1 MAELRAV
8 IGPMPLV
15 GRMGVLDRMV
25 SRLST
30 PASAA
35 FVLAGSA
42 GVGKTRLASEVAR
55 AAASMGH
62 ATAQVVATRAASS
75 VPFGAFAPLMPEI
88 GGTSAGLLGLLRQAT
103 DAIVERAGRGRPLL
117 LVVDDAHL
125 LDDGS
130 AALVHQLVREAS
142 CNLVASV
149 RTPGPA
155 PDPITTLWKDE
166 LADRLDIDALSEAEV
181 EELVRSTLGGPLTG
195 PGLRW
200 MWNVSGGNPLYV
212 RELLNG
218 ALSSGA
224 LHDDGGMWV
233 LRLPLPTPARLTEL
247 LASKLDDLPVSTAE
261 VVDLLAV
268 GEPLD
273 LTILETLVST
283 EALED
288 AERRDLVALRESGGR
303 SEIGLSHPLYGEVR
317 RHQMPKVR
325 RRRLCAALAE
335 ALGATGSHRPED
347 ELRIARWQLEAGV
360 RGDAHLFARAAVS
373 ARNRFDME
381 LAGRLAR
388 AAIDAGAGVE
398 AGMALAESEFLSG
411 HHEEGEKVLAG
422 LVPLCRTDD
431 DRSRVANARAY
442 NLGTLMGDRQ
452 GAADVIESALMTMTE
467 PSPRFRLVARR
478 ASDNVYYGA
487 ARSALADATE
497 ILESDDDTLVARASY
512 VASVALATL
521 GRGDEAVACAYR
533 GIELQ
538 RRIGDATRLPEA
550 LLVGAI
556 LGHAASGRLAAAAA
570 DARVGYHAGLE
581 SGDRDAVAG
590 FSLLGAMVHVEVGA
604 MAAASSLFREGIAV
618 NRELRDMAPLRWC
631 IAGTA
636 LAEGMAGNGDA
647 AVAAIAE
654 LDALPPH
661 WMTLLDP
668 EFVVRGR
675 AWAKVATG
683 ELSGARAV
691 LDEGADRAAAD
702 GHPIAEARL
711 LHDLVRLGE
720 RGAVA
725 GRLANLAAG
734 VEGDLV
740 KAFADHAA
748 AAARDSGPDLE
759 ASASAF
765 ETLGAFGLGAEAARA
780 AAAAF
785 RDDGLLRRASA
796 SLHQAEELERR
807 CGTASGNA
815 GGGGGGVGGHTG
827 QGAGRLTRRE
837 REVAGMAASGA
848 SSREIADK
856 LFLSARTVDNHLL
869 RVYTKLG
876 ISSRDELAAA
886 LGRD

>member
-1 MAELRAV
+1 M
-8 IGPMPLV
+8 
-15 GRMGVLDRMV
+15 
-25 SRLST
+25 
-30 PASAA
+30 A

-42 GVGKTRLASEVAR
+42 GVGKTRLASEVAS
-55 AAASMGH
+55 AAAGLGH
-62 ATAQVVATRAASS
+62 ATTQVVATKAASS

-88 GGTSAGLLGLLRQAT
+88 GRSSAGLLGLLRQAT
-103 DAIVERAGRGRPLL
+103 DAMVERASEGRPLL

-130 AALVHQLVREAS
+130 AALVHQLVHEAS
-142 CNLVASV
+142 CSLVASV
-149 RTPGPA
+149 RTPGSA
-155 PDPITTLWKDE
+155 PDPITTLWKDG
-166 LADRLDIDALSEAEV
+166 LADRLDIGVLSEDEV
-181 EELVRSTLGGPLTG
+181 EKLVRTTLGGPVTG

-200 MWNVSGGNPLYV
+200 LWNVSGGNPLYV
-212 RELLNG
+212 RELLTG

-247 LASKLDDLPVSTAE
+247 LASKLDDLPTGTAE

-273 LTILETLVST
+273 LTVLESVVST

-288 AERRDLVALRESGGR
+288 AERRDLIAVRESGGR
-303 SEIGLSHPLYGEVR
+303 SVIGLSHPLYGEVQ

-335 ALGATGSHRPED
+335 ALGATGSDRPED

-360 RGDAHLFARAAVS
+360 RGDAHLFERAAAS
-373 ARNRFDME
+373 ARNRFDLE

-388 AAIDAGAGVE
+388 AAMDAGAGVE
-398 AGMALAESEFLSG
+398 AGMALAESEFLTG
-411 HHEEGEKVLAG
+411 HHEEGEKVLAA
-422 LVPLCRTDD
+422 LVPLCRTDEE
-431 DRSRVANARAY
+431 RSRVANARAY

-452 GAADVIESALMTMTE
+452 GAVEVIETALIAVTE
-467 PSPRFRLVARR
+467 PSARFRLLARL
-478 ASDNVYYGA
+478 ASDNVFCGA

-497 ILESDDDTLVARASY
+497 ILESDDETLVVRASY
-512 VASVALATL
+512 VASVALAML
-521 GRGDEAVACAYR
+521 GRGDEAVARAYK

-538 RRIGDATRLPEA
+538 RRIGDPTRLPEA
-550 LLVGAI
+550 LLVGAV
-556 LGHAASGRLAAAAA
+556 LGHTASGRLAAAEV
-570 DARVGYHAGLE
+570 DAEAGYDAGLE
-581 SGDRDAVAG
+581 LGDREAVAT
-590 FSLLGAMVHVEVGA
+590 FSLLRAMVRVEAGA

-618 NRELRDMAPLRWC
+618 NRELRDVAPLRWC

-636 LAEGMAGNGDA
+636 LAEGMAGNNEA

-661 WMTLLDP
+661 WMTILDP
-668 EFVVRGR
+668 ELVVRGR
-675 AWAKVATG
+675 AWAKASTG
-683 ELSGARAV
+683 ELSGARAI
-691 LDEGADRAAAD
+691 LDEGAHRAATD

-720 RGAVA
+720 KGAVVD
-725 GRLANLAAG
+725 RLTELAVG

-748 AAARDSGPDLE
+748 AVARASGPDLE
-759 ASASAF
+759 TSASVF
-765 ETLGAFGLGAEAARA
+765 DTLGAFGLGAEAARE

-785 RDDGLLRRASA
+785 HNDGLFRRASVC
-796 SLHQAEELERR
+796 LLQAEELERR
-807 CGTASGNA
+807 GAGSGNP
-815 GGGGGGVGGHTG
+815 GGGGVRTDAPAG

-837 REVAGMAASGA
+837 REVAGLAASGA
-848 SSREIADK
+848 SSREIADT

-876 ISSRDELAAA
+876 ISSRDKLAAA
-886 LGRD
+886 LGDD